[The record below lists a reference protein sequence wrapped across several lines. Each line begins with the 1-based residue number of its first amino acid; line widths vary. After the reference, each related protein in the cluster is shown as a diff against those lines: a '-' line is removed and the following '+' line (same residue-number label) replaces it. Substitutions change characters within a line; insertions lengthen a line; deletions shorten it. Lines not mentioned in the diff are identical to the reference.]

1 MSTTSE
7 EAWEIMDEAVGET
20 WTPRRILKELQTSYD
35 AEITPREAHEEAEI
49 WEKDYDLTGVEAR
62 RFAEAYLSYEPDL
75 ERDEFKELVDDWTYQ
90 DRN

>member
-20 WTPRRILKELQTSYD
+20 WTPRRVLEELQSSYEK
-35 AEITPREAHEEAEI
+35 EITPREAHEEASM
-49 WEKDYDLTGVEAR
+49 WEQEYGMEPLEAR

-75 ERDEFKELVDDWTYQ
+75 ERDEFKELVDGWTYS
-90 DRN
+90 N